1 MKKSLLSLAGIVM
14 VSALFAWVANAQLDW
29 LEISTLFDQWNP
41 ILEDSYVRLLND
53 YDTSR
58 WYTDSSDVQCGAE
71 GNLKIS
77 FSALSDAD
85 IYDVSIYRLV
95 VSPYRMEQLKHGDQS
110 IDKSKIIMKE
120 IKLEAGSKRAN
131 YNIADIEWLDDN
143 QAYYGFLVPVNEY
156 DIVWTPSKEI
166 CFQKA
171 GNMCF
176 QDVTCD
182 TFDLIINPVADNW
195 TEENNNGQHGAASD
209 CVWMDMANVTHTVN
223 GDTLTLKWT
232 AVDGDTVEIGIRD
245 TTGEAYKSLWAVKMS
260 DEKFDYKMQWDG
272 EQNFQLTNGC
282 KGVNYKADSKKSA
295 EPEKIV
301 TPATGPAENVL
312 YIAIAAIILY
322 GAYAIFFRKSDNN

>member
-29 LEISTLFDQWNP
+29 LEISTLFSQGNP
-41 ILEDSYVRLLND
+41 ISDDSYVRLLNQ

-58 WYTDSSDVQCGAE
+58 WYTDASDVECTAE
-71 GNLKIS
+71 GSLKIS

-85 IYDVSIYRLV
+85 IYDVKVYRLV
-95 VSPYRMEQLKHGDQS
+95 VSPYRMNQLKDGDPS

-120 IKLEAGSKRAN
+120 IKLDSNKKASYSISE
-131 YNIADIEWLDDN
+131 IEWLDDN

-171 GNMCF
+171 SNMCF
-176 QDVTCD
+176 QDAACD
-182 TFDLIINPVADNW
+182 TFDLVINPASNDEN
-195 TEENNNGQHGAASD
+195 TENHWAASD
-209 CVWMDMANVTHTVN
+209 CIWMDMANVTHTVN

-232 AVDGDTVEIGIRD
+232 AVDWDTVEIGIRD

-282 KGVNYKADSKKSA
+282 KGVNYKADSKKSW
-295 EPEKIV
+295 PEKIV

>member
-14 VSALFAWVANAQLDW
+14 VSALFAWVANAQLDG
-29 LEISTLFDQWNP
+29 LEISTLFNQWNP
-41 ILEDSYVRLLND
+41 ISDDSYVRLLNE

-58 WYTDSSDVQCGAE
+58 WYTDSSDLECKAE

-85 IYDVSIYRLV
+85 LYDVNVYRLV
-95 VSPYRMEQLKHGDQS
+95 VSPYRMDQLRNGDQS

-120 IKLEAGSKRAN
+120 IKLDSNKK
-131 YNIADIEWLDDN
+131 ADFSISEIEWLDDN

-171 GNMCF
+171 GNMCY
-176 QDVTCD
+176 QDATCD
-182 TFDLIINPVADNW
+182 TFDLILNPVTLDQTDEHW
-195 TEENNNGQHGAASD
+195 AASD
-209 CVWMDMANVTHTVN
+209 CIWMDMANVTHTIN

-232 AVDGDTVEIGIRD
+232 AVDWDTVEIGIFD
-245 TTGEAYKSLWAVKMS
+245 TTGEEYKSLWAVKMS

-282 KGVNYKADSKKSA
+282 KSVNYKADSKRWS

>member
-29 LEISTLFDQWNP
+29 LEISELFDQWNP
-41 ILEDSYVRLLND
+41 ISDNSYTRLLSE

-58 WYTDSSDVQCGAE
+58 WYLNDSDVECSAE
-71 GNLKIS
+71 ASINVS

-85 IYDVSIYRLV
+85 VYDVNVYRLV
-95 VSPYRMEQLKHGDQS
+95 VSPYRMNQLKNGDPAV
-110 IDKSKIIMKE
+110 DFSKVIMKE
-120 IKLEAGSKRAN
+120 IKLGWSKDAK
-131 YNIADIEWLDDN
+131 ISIFSEIEWLDDE

-176 QDVTCD
+176 QDTACD
-182 TFDLIINPVADNW
+182 TFDLIINPENDNW
-195 TEENNNGQHGAASD
+195 TEESDSKHGAASD
-209 CVWMDMANVTHTVN
+209 CIWMDMANVTHTVN

-232 AVDGDTVEIGIRD
+232 AVDWDTVEIGIRD

-272 EQNFQLTNGC
+272 EQNFQLTNWC
-282 KGVNYKADSKKSA
+282 KGVNYKADSKKSW
-295 EPEKIV
+295 PEKIV